1 MFDNIVGLLQLMNEK
16 SLPHLKVNRRDI
28 NESSELSSVTF
39 VSRRHNMFVVHFIS
53 CNRKYQIDGD
63 EILIRSTP

>member
-39 VSRRHNMFVVHFIS
+39 VSRRHNTFVVIS
-53 CNRKYQIDGD
+53 FHVIEKISDRW
-63 EILIRSTP
+63 R